1 MRPGVPPSCQC
12 GECRL
17 CKLRVVRRRFYARH
31 KEQVIREN
39 AAAKRARRA
48 NASPEVSD
56 AELDRRALILMGRP
70 QDAR

>member
-17 CKLRVVRRRFYARH
+17 CKLRVVRQRYYARNRE
-31 KEQVIREN
+31 KVIREN
-39 AAAKRARRA
+39 AASAKRKRDRA
-48 NASPEVSD
+48 PEVSD
-56 AELDRRALILMGRP
+56 AELDRRALAMMGR

>member
-17 CKLRVVRRRFYARH
+17 CKLRVIRRRYYSRH
-31 KEQVIREN
+31 TAEVIRAN
-39 AAAKRARRA
+39 VAAKQARRNRA
-48 NASPEVSD
+48 PEASD
-56 AELDRRALILMGRP
+56 AELDRRALVMMGRM